1 MAVLSQL
8 APRIKRP
15 DFIQRDADNTLSLPV
30 YRDGA
35 IQAVTSGTISVF
47 DDAGINGTP
56 LVDEAAVV
64 VVAGVAT
71 YDIAAASLPIT
82 KPLDDTWQERWT
94 LTIGGD
100 VYTFWRDA
108 QLVLRLL
115 YPVISDDDLISRHTE
130 LTQWL
135 TAASRTSYQDY
146 LDDAWD
152 TIQIRLLED
161 GRRPVLIMSS
171 WSLREVHIQLTLE
184 RIFRDFS
191 SSAGGARGKYAALA
205 DHYRMAYAAGWSQM
219 KLVYDDSEDNDIS
232 EDEQGQSAASVIYL
246 GGTGRGRRI

>member
-15 DFIQRDADNTLSLPV
+15 DFVQRNADNTLSLPI
-30 YRDGA
+30 YRDGTL
-35 IQAVTSGTISVF
+35 QAVTSGTISVF
-47 DDAGINGTP
+47 DDTGINGTP

-64 VVAGVAT
+64 VVGGIAT
-71 YDIAAASLPIT
+71 HDITAASLPIT
-82 KPLDDTWQERWT
+82 KALDDTWQERWT
-94 LTIGGD
+94 LTIAGQ

-115 YPVISDDDLISRHTE
+115 YPVISDDDLVSRHTE

-161 GRRPVLIMSS
+161 GRRPALIMSS

-191 SSAGGARGKYAALA
+191 SSAGGARGKYAEMA
-205 DHYRMAYAAGWSQM
+205 DHYRKAFAVGWSSM
-219 KLVYDDSEDNDIS
+219 TLIYDDGEDDDIS
-232 EDEQGQSAASVIYL
+232 DGDQGQAGSPVVFL
-246 GGTGRGRRI
+246 GGNGRRTG